1 MADVTVKQLAQVVG
15 IPVER
20 LLNQLQEAGLSFTD
34 DQQTVN
40 EEQKRILLNHLKN
53 SSVRDTHVAPERI
66 TLRRKST
73 SQVTVGHDTHSGKTV
88 HVEVRKKKVFVKR
101 STLVDQP
108 ETEEPIEIAVT
119 DESVPSEAIVET
131 SIVESTPEVVQ
142 AEPEAQEESQ
152 AEAAVVEEA
161 PQAAEAE
168 VAEEP
173 APVLSDELNAP
184 SALEEIAEVAIKEET
199 KTDKPVKK
207 KHSEPTTALV
217 KFPSIPQSTTLSHA
231 R

>member
-40 EEQKRILLNHLKN
+40 EEQKRILLNHLKS

-101 STLVDQP
+101 STLVEQP
-108 ETEEPIEIAVT
+108 ETEEPIEIAAT
-119 DESVPSEAIVET
+119 DESVPSEAITEMP
-131 SIVESTPEVVQ
+131 IVESTPEVVLT
-142 AEPEAQEESQ
+142 EPKVHEEGQ
-152 AEAAVVEEA
+152 AEAAVVEA
-161 PQAAEAE
+161 PQADEE
-168 VAEEP
+168 ISEEP
-173 APVLSDELNAP
+173 APVFDDELDAP
-184 SALEEIAEVAIKEET
+184 SELEKISRSC
-199 KTDKPVKK
+199 DKRRD
-207 KHSEPTTALV
+207 
-217 KFPSIPQSTTLSHA
+217 Q
-231 R
+231 RR